1 MLGGG
6 WLKTTESPAKHFY
19 ISIKG
24 DGASDL
30 QNGEF
35 AVNKTSWI
43 NNGPNGK
50 GNYTLDN
57 TGALKQKPNKALTF
71 RLYV

>member
-6 WLKTTESPAKHFY
+6 WLKTTKSPAKHFY

-50 GNYTLDN
+50 EIILWITL
-57 TGALKQKPNKALTF
+57 AH
-71 RLYV
+71 